1 MMNTASAVEA
11 LPPRDHNRPTP
22 ADLAS
27 GPLERLGAFLS
38 ENPVIET
45 IEQAKA
51 GATLMASVS
60 KTLADIEDDRDANVR
75 PLNQRVKDINATYKA
90 ATTPVVE
97 VLAMLKAR
105 LTAYAMAEEARRRQE
120 ADRLAREAHE
130 ALLRQYSATEL
141 YTEAEENAEQGEV
154 GVDLVRAVTDVAAA
168 EAEAGRAAREAA
180 RAGRD
185 TGVRLATGFG
195 RAASMRS
202 REILTITDPVAAVA
216 ELGLTPDIEEAIRKG
231 SAAFKK
237 IRGRLPNGVTSHTER
252 SL

>member
-1 MMNTASAVEA
+1 MIAA
-11 LPPRDHNRPTP
+11 LAAIGHNQAPPSEI
-22 ADLAS
+22 AA
-27 GPLERLGAFLS
+27 GALERLGAFLAD
-38 ENPVIET
+38 NPVIET

-51 GATLMASVS
+51 GANLMASVS

-105 LTAYAMAEEARRRQE
+105 LTAYATAEEARRRQE
-120 ADRLAREAHE
+120 AERLAREAAEAAERLRAASE
-130 ALLRQYSATEL
+130 ALAEANDDAT
-141 YTEAEENAEQGEV
+141 QGEV
-154 GVDLVRAVTDVAAA
+154 GVNVVQAVAAAAAA
-168 EAEAGRAAREAA
+168 EAEAGRAEREAA

-237 IRGRLPNGVTSHTER
+237 LRGRLPNGVNSHTER

>member
-22 ADLAS
+22 ADLAA

-51 GATLMASVS
+51 GAKLMASVS

-105 LTAYAMAEEARRRQE
+105 LTAYATAEEARRRQE
-120 ADRLAREAHE
+120 ADRLAREAAE
-130 ALLRQYSATEL
+130 AAERLRAAAMALED
-141 YTEAEENAEQGEV
+141 AEENASQGEI
-154 GVDLVRAVTDVAAA
+154 GVDLVALTISEGVALQEAA
-168 EAEAGRAAREAA
+168 SAEREAA

-185 TGVRLATGFG
+185 TGVRIATGFG

-202 REILTITDPVAAVA
+202 REILTITDPVSAVA

-252 SL
+252 SI